1 MRKTLARLL
10 FSLAAGVVV
19 APLTA
24 FAQDPGTP
32 GPLAVTTQQY
42 TDGDTAFNPGTFP
55 GPAEITA
62 EVYRPTNLTG
72 GPFPLIVLL
81 HGRHGVCTSTF
92 TWPCPVGQSPIPSYQ
107 GYAYI
112 GTRLASYGY
121 IVVSISA
128 NGINARDNSVF
139 DLGAQWRAELI
150 QAHLNKW
157 NTFNTVGGSPF
168 GTTFVGKVDM
178 NNIGTMGHSRGGEGV
193 MRHFLYNQSLGTPY
207 GIKAI
212 FPLAPVDFNRPIIN
226 GVPFDVLL
234 PYCDGDV
241 SDLQGVHFYDDA
253 RYSAPGDLTRKHYV
267 YFMGANHNYANTV
280 WTSGFPGSGD
290 DWGFSSDGHCSQGD
304 PTRWS
309 ASKQQ
314 SATRTYMMGF
324 FRRYIGGETQFDAM
338 LKMDVPPPASSSLSA
353 GEAFAAYHAPDSAAE
368 RRDVNRYLTAAALT
382 TNQLGGAVT
391 ASGFTPND
399 VCGGAGEPTPCN
411 PTESNSRQ
419 PHTTPSA
426 RSSAA
431 GMSQLRGGYSSMT
444 ATYTNAIPAGFRD
457 VSGFQRLQFRISTNY
472 ADVRNAAGVAQDFV
486 VRLTDGTGAFAD
498 VLTSTVSSVLFYP
511 PGSPAAGEPVPKV
524 LLNTARLPLSA
535 FGGINLSDVRSVQFR
550 FNQRASGAFLIT
562 DIAFADAGTPPS
574 FPDLVET
581 AVSNPPATVTQGGS
595 FSVTDTVQANGS
607 VGAGASTTR
616 YYFSPDTTKSAGDV
630 LLTGSRAVPALAAG
644 ASSTGTVSVTVP
656 GATALGTYFLLAC
669 ADDLGVVAESNEGNN
684 CRASATTVQ
693 VQSGGGGS
701 PDLVTTAVSNPPSTV
716 VVGGSFSV
724 TDTVLNQGGS
734 TAVASKTKYYLSL
747 DAVKDNGDFLLQGTR
762 SVPSLVAGASSTG
775 SKTVKVKAGT
785 PQGTYFLLACAD
797 TTHLVAESNENNN
810 CRASSTTSN
819 VTGPDLVESTVTNPP
834 ASAAAGSS
842 FSVTDTAQNQG
853 NASAAT
859 TVTRYF
865 LSLNATK
872 GSSDILLSGNRLVP
886 SLGIGATSTGTVS
899 VTIPSGAASA
909 LYFLLA
915 CSDDTKAV
923 IETNEK
929 NNCRASATKVQVN

>member
-19 APLTA
+19 APLPA
-24 FAQDPGTP
+24 FAQDPGTT

-42 TDGDTAFNPGTFP
+42 NDGDTAFNPGTFP

-81 HGRHGVCTSTF
+81 HGRHGVCSVSF
-92 TWPCPVGQSPIPSYQ
+92 TWPCPLGQTIIPSYQ

-112 GTRLASYGY
+112 GTRLASWGY

-128 NGINARDNSVF
+128 NGINARDNSTA

-168 GTTFVGKVDM
+168 GSTFVGKVDM

-193 MRHFLYNQSLGTPY
+193 MRHFLYNQSLGSPY

-253 RYSAPGDLTRKHYV
+253 RYSSPGDLTRKHYV
-267 YFMGANHNYANTV
+267 YFMGANHNFANTV

-290 DWGFSSDGHCSQGD
+290 DWGAVGDTQCDQGQ

-324 FRRYIGGETQFDAM
+324 FRRYLGGETQFDAM
-338 LKMDVPPPASSSLSA
+338 LKKDIPPPASSSLSA
-353 GEAFAAYHAPDSAAE
+353 SEAFTAYHAPDNAAE

-399 VCGGAGEPTPCN
+399 VCGGAGEPSPCN
-411 PTESNSRQ
+411 ATEPNSRQ

-426 RSSAA
+426 RSAMA
-431 GMSQLRGGYSSMT
+431 GMSQLRGGYTSTS
-444 ATYTNAIPAGFRD
+444 ATYTNALPAGTRD
-457 VSGFQRLQFRISTNY
+457 VSGFQMLQFRISTNY
-472 ADVRNAAGVAQDFV
+472 ADPRNAPGTAQDFV

-498 VLTSTVSSVLFYP
+498 VLVSTFSGVLFYP
-511 PGSPAAGEPVPKV
+511 PGSFVAEVPKV
-524 LLNTARLPLSA
+524 LLNTARLPLTA
-535 FGGINLSDVRSVQFR
+535 FGGINLSDVRTIQFR

-607 VGAGASTTR
+607 VGAGASTSR
-616 YYFSPDTTKSAGDV
+616 YYLSPDTTKSAGDV
-630 LLTGSRAVPALAAG
+630 LLTGSRSVPALAAG
-644 ASSTGTVSVTVP
+644 ASSSGTVTVGVP

-669 ADDLGVVAESNEGNN
+669 ADDLGAVAESNEGNN

-693 VQSGGGGS
+693 VQSGGGGG

-716 VVGGSFSV
+716 VLGETFSV

-747 DAVKDNGDFLLQGTR
+747 DAVKDDGDFILQGTR

-775 SKTVKVKAGT
+775 SKTVKVKVAT
-785 PQGTYFLLACAD
+785 PTGTYFLLACAD
-797 TTHLVAESNENNN
+797 TTGLVAESNENNN
-810 CRASSTTSN
+810 CRASSTTTS
-819 VTGPDLVESTVTNPP
+819 VTAPDLVESSVTNPP

-842 FSVTDTAQNQG
+842 FSVTDTAHNQG
-853 NASAAT
+853 NASTLVT
-859 TVTRYF
+859 TLTRYY

-872 GSSDILLSGNRLVP
+872 GGSDIQLGGSRTVP
-886 SLGIGATSTGTVS
+886 ILGAGATSTGTVTVS
-899 VTIPSGAASA
+899 IPGGTAPNA
-909 LYFLLA
+909 YFLLA
-915 CSDDTKAV
+915 CSDDGKSVT
-923 IETNEK
+923 ESNEK
-929 NNCRASATKVQVN
+929 NNCRASAAKVQVN